1 MSQDHDSAHHII
13 PIKTY
18 LYVFTA
24 LIILTV
30 LTVTSAAQDFGT
42 MNIVI
47 AIVIASIKA
56 SLVFLWFMHLKYDE
70 LVNRVIILVSLFM
83 VALLGVFTA
92 GDIWSRVV
100 SWFV

>member
-1 MSQDHDSAHHII
+1 MLHDHDSAHHII

-47 AIVIASIKA
+47 VIVIASIKA

-70 LVNRVIILVSLFM
+70 VTNRVIILASLFM
-83 VALLGVFTA
+83 VILLGVFTA
-92 GDIWSRVV
+92 GDIWSRVA